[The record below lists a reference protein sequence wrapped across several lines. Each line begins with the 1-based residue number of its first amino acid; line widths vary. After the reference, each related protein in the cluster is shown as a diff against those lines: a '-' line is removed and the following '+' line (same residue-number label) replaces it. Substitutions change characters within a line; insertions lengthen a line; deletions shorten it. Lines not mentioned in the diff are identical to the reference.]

1 MAEWRLRAPGAP
13 QLESR
18 QGRSWKASRA
28 IWYKRVFGTGRQKPP
43 PELGCALINTPHH
56 SMTFPISEAKA
67 AGIVSLTDN
76 ATLAQRN
83 SEAQPRIVTHHHPF
97 AKHPFAALLCFGSSI
112 PLVARDDASR
122 TQSECRSPGYP
133 IVSAHSLFL
142 TRSDLRSVG
151 SHGARS
157 LTLDLCP
164 ANPQPPLQVC
174 PASW

>member
-1 MAEWRLRAPGAP
+1 
-13 QLESR
+13 
-18 QGRSWKASRA
+18 
-28 IWYKRVFGTGRQKPP
+28 
-43 PELGCALINTPHH
+43 
-56 SMTFPISEAKA
+56 MTFPISEAKA

-83 SEAQPRIVTHHHPF
+83 SEAQSRIVTHHHPF
-97 AKHPFAALLCFGSSI
+97 AKHPFAAPLCFGSST
-112 PLVARDDASR
+112 PLVAPDDASR

-142 TRSDLRSVG
+142 TSTSSLPSVFRQRPIPTSLPPGPTMHRRSMATATQLRSVG

-157 LTLDLCP
+157 LALDLCP

>member
-1 MAEWRLRAPGAP
+1 
-13 QLESR
+13 
-18 QGRSWKASRA
+18 
-28 IWYKRVFGTGRQKPP
+28 
-43 PELGCALINTPHH
+43 
-56 SMTFPISEAKA
+56 MTFPISEAKA

-142 TRSDLRSVG
+142 TSFQTFLAPNPWTRLSTFSLPSVFRQRPIPTSLPPGPTMHRRSMATATQLRSVG

>member
-1 MAEWRLRAPGAP
+1 
-13 QLESR
+13 
-18 QGRSWKASRA
+18 
-28 IWYKRVFGTGRQKPP
+28 
-43 PELGCALINTPHH
+43 
-56 SMTFPISEAKA
+56 MTFPISEAKA

-83 SEAQPRIVTHHHPF
+83 IEAQPRIVTHHHPF
-97 AKHPFAALLCFGSSI
+97 AKHPFAAPLCFGSST
-112 PLVARDDASR
+112 PLVAPDDASR

-133 IVSAHSLFL
+133 TVSAHSLFL
-142 TRSDLRSVG
+142 TRSYRSITLTSSLPSVFRQRPIPTSLPPGPTMHRRSMATATQLRSVG

-157 LTLDLCP
+157 LALNLCP

>member
-1 MAEWRLRAPGAP
+1 
-13 QLESR
+13 
-18 QGRSWKASRA
+18 
-28 IWYKRVFGTGRQKPP
+28 
-43 PELGCALINTPHH
+43 
-56 SMTFPISEAKA
+56 MTFPISEAKA

-97 AKHPFAALLCFGSSI
+97 AKHPFAAPLCFGSST
-112 PLVARDDASR
+112 PLVAPDDASR

-142 TRSDLRSVG
+142 TSTSSLPSVFRQRPIPTSLPPGPTMHRRSMATATQLRSVG

-157 LTLDLCP
+157 LALDLCP